1 MSYAK
6 VLCVGLVGVTG
17 HLVEVE
23 ADLAAGLP
31 AVVISGLPD
40 TALHE
45 ARDRVRAAVVN
56 SGQRWP
62 NRRITLNLLPGH
74 AAEVRLGVRSG
85 HRRGAAGRLR

>member
-6 VLCVGLVGVTG
+6 VLSVGLVGVTG

-45 ARDRVRAAVVN
+45 ARDRVRAAVVFPVKFFC
-56 SGQRWP
+56 SDSACA
-62 NRRITLNLLPGH
+62 TLAWSATILTCPARPTPGSP
-74 AAEVRLGVRSG
+74 L
-85 HRRGAAGRLR
+85 

>member
-6 VLCVGLVGVTG
+6 VFSVGLVGVTG

-40 TALHE
+40 SALHE
-45 ARDRVRAAVVN
+45 ARDRVRAAIVN

-62 NRRITLNLLPGH
+62 NRRITLNLRTPPRRRSSPGS
-74 AAEVRLGVRSG
+74 GSGRSTRCTG
-85 HRRGAAGRLR
+85 

>member
-6 VLCVGLVGVTG
+6 VLSVGLVGVSG

-23 ADLAAGLP
+23 ADLAPGLP

-62 NRRITLNLLPGH
+62 NRRITLNFLPATLPKFGSAFDLSTVKPVH
-74 AAEVRLGVRSG
+74 G
-85 HRRGAAGRLR
+85 